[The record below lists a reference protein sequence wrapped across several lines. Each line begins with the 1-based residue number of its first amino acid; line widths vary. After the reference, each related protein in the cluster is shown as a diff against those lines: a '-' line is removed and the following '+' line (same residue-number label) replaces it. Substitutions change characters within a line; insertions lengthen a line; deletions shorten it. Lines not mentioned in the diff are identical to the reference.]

1 MVAVRT
7 CSECGTQTESDGSK
21 FCEACGTA
29 LPDYTQEPVSAP
41 SDPQSTTAPTPPGP
55 KSDSPWHPL
64 LSSDPTQIDDYRLE
78 GRLGTGSFGVVYA
91 ATDADGSPVALK
103 LLRPELSDDRRLRRR
118 LAREAEALR
127 RVEGDRTV
135 KIIDVVTEGD
145 RAYLVME
152 LLEGSTLDDR
162 VKDQGPLQAGPLWF
176 AAQGLIEALHD
187 IRDAGVIHRDLKPS
201 NVMYG
206 PDGIK
211 VLDFGISVVAEETSL
226 TQTGAFMGTAAWIS
240 PEQITDDEITE
251 ATDVFNF
258 GLVMAFAATG
268 THPFGEGRSDALMYR
283 ISSGEP
289 DLSGVFSPVKEALEQ
304 CLQREPDARPSIAAL
319 AKFFNSDRA
328 TGLGTGVSDTVIV
341 SPDALDAKVGIDS
354 GNGDST
360 GDDGNRVVQPPLNRT
375 SARFGNRKIV
385 AVWTAMIAV
394 AAIAGIVISQDSDD
408 TTATAPPL
416 AASSNN
422 EDERGADNVS
432 SLDPQPD
439 SKGATSQP
447 CNATYSENKALTEST
462 NIRYT
467 NVVPRADH
475 TSGFLFDN
483 LRYEGNNPGMR
494 TPSPTADLPSPTAE
508 EVAGRWR
515 ALIAKTGGM
524 FVLRDSLFSQQDHPF
539 KHGIPCALMMP
550 PNWINAAVLTPEPKP
565 MNAPPI
571 GDESAWQET
580 RGNPSTVFGSFK
592 PSEDLHNY
600 ASQLSTDKPPALTK
614 QILAAR
620 STIRLLA
627 SFATELLRTREDL
640 GIDAAIDRGAELIA
654 AGDKS
659 YFGSVRAKAIPMMG
673 VKPSQEDSISGTKA
687 LEDMSDQIIEAV
699 MRRRLADGDL
709 ALIYR
714 YQYPFDLSSPD
725 ERLQVITTLSRVIP
739 PNAPP
744 GGVVWLWVWGGS
756 DSDLN
761 SDWNDLTSY
770 VEEFKERLRSEEID
784 LSRLKFYAKAT
795 FEFEGIAAS
804 DQFENELDRY
814 ESFGLTLSVNTDAT
828 GVSKWMRQR

>member
-1 MVAVRT
+1 MAVRT
-7 CSECGTQTESDGSK
+7 CSECGTQTESDWRG
-21 FCEACGTA
+21 FCQACGTA
-29 LPDYTQEPVSAP
+29 LPDHPQQPVSAS
-41 SDPQSTTAPTPPGP
+41 SDPQPTTAPTPTEPE
-55 KSDSPWHPL
+55 SDSPWHPL
-64 LSSDPTQIDDYRLE
+64 LSSDPTQIDDYRLD
-78 GRLGTGSFGVVYA
+78 GRLGAGSFGVVYA

-135 KIIDVVTEGD
+135 KIIDVITEGD

-152 LLEGSTLDDR
+152 LLEGSTLDDT

-283 ISSGEP
+283 ISSREP

-304 CLQREPDARPSIAAL
+304 CLQREPEARPTIAAL

-341 SPDALDAKVGIDS
+341 SPDALDTNVGIDS
-354 GNGDST
+354 GSA
-360 GDDGNRVVQPPLNRT
+360 GDDADRVVQPPFNQA

-416 AASSNN
+416 ATSSNN
-422 EDERGADNVS
+422 EDERGADNVRS
-432 SLDPQPD
+432 QDPQPD

-447 CNATYSENKALTEST
+447 CNATDSENKALTEST
-462 NIRYT
+462 NIRYI

-475 TSGFLFDN
+475 TSSFLFDN
-483 LRYEGNNPGMR
+483 LRYEGNNPEMR
-494 TPSPTADLPSPTAE
+494 TPSPTADQPSPTAE

-550 PNWINAAVLTPEPKP
+550 PNWITKAVLTPEPKP
-565 MNAPPI
+565 MTAPPI
-571 GDESAWQET
+571 DDESAWQET
-580 RGNPSTVFGSFK
+580 RGDPSTVFGSFE

-600 ASQLSTDKPPALTK
+600 ASQLSTDKPPALKT

-627 SFATELLRTREDL
+627 SFANELLQTREDS
-640 GIDAAIDRGAELIA
+640 GIDAAIDHGADLIA
-654 AGDKS
+654 TSDNS

-673 VKPSQEDSISGTKA
+673 IKPSEEDSISGMKA
-687 LEDMSDQIIEAV
+687 LEDTSNQIIETV
-699 MRRRLADGDL
+699 MRRRLDDGDL
-709 ALIYR
+709 LLIYR
-714 YQYPFDLSSPD
+714 YQYPFDLSSPE
-725 ERLQVITTLSRVIP
+725 ERRQALTTLSRVIP
-739 PNAPP
+739 PSAPP

-756 DSDLN
+756 DSD
-761 SDWNDLTSY
+761 SQSGWDDPTTY
-770 VEEFKERLRSEEID
+770 IEIFKEELRSEEID
-784 LSRLKFYAKAT
+784 LSRLRFYAKPT
-795 FEFEGIAAS
+795 SEYEGPDAS

-814 ESFGLTLSVNTDAT
+814 QSFGFALSVNTDAT
-828 GVSKWMRQR
+828 GVKKWMRQR

>member
-1 MVAVRT
+1 
-7 CSECGTQTESDGSK
+7 
-21 FCEACGTA
+21 
-29 LPDYTQEPVSAP
+29 
-41 SDPQSTTAPTPPGP
+41 
-55 KSDSPWHPL
+55 L
-64 LSSDPTQIDDYRLE
+64 LSSDPTQIDDYRLD

-135 KIIDVVTEGD
+135 KIIDVITEGD

-240 PEQITDDEITE
+240 PEQITGDEITE

-283 ISSGEP
+283 ISSAEP
-289 DLSGVFSPVKEALEQ
+289 DLSGVSSPVKEALEQ

-341 SPDALDAKVGIDS
+341 SPDALDPKVGVD
-354 GNGDST
+354 NGD
-360 GDDGNRVVQPPLNRT
+360 DDSGNRVVQSLFKQA
-375 SARFGNRKIV
+375 SARFGNRHIV
-385 AVWTAMIAV
+385 VALLATLIAV
-394 AAIAGIVISQDSDD
+394 AAIAEVVTSQNSDNE
-408 TTATAPPL
+408 TSTAPTP
-416 AASSNN
+416 AANTANDGN
-422 EDERGADNVS
+422 ERSEDDGRS
-432 SLDPQPD
+432 QDPQPD

-447 CNATYSENKALTEST
+447 CNATNSENKALTESI
-462 NIRYT
+462 NIRYI

-475 TSGFLFDN
+475 TSSLLFDN
-483 LRYEGNNPGMR
+483 LRYEGNNPEMR
-494 TPSPTADLPSPTAE
+494 TPSPTADLPSAE

-515 ALIAKTGGM
+515 ALIAKTAGM

-550 PNWINAAVLTPEPKP
+550 PNWITEAVLTPEPKP

-571 GDESAWQET
+571 DDESAWQET
-580 RGNPSTVFGSFK
+580 RGDTSSVFGSFK
-592 PSEDLHNY
+592 PSEDLHYY
-600 ASQLSTDKPPALTK
+600 ASQLSTDTSPTLKK

-627 SFATELLRTREDL
+627 SFANELLQTRQDS

-654 AGDKS
+654 ASDNS
-659 YFGSVRAKAIPMMG
+659 YFGAVRAKAIPMMG
-673 VKPSQEDSISGTKA
+673 TKPSEDDNISGMKA
-687 LEDMSDQIIEAV
+687 LEDMSHQIIETV
-699 MRRRLADGDL
+699 MRRRLDDGDL

-714 YQYPFDLSSPD
+714 YQYPFDLSSPA
-725 ERLQVITTLSRVIP
+725 ERRQAIATLSRVIP
-739 PNAPP
+739 PSAPP

-756 DSDLN
+756 GSDPK
-761 SDWNDLTSY
+761 SEWDDPTTY
-770 VEEFKERLRSEEID
+770 IEIFKEELRSEEID
-784 LSRLKFYAKAT
+784 LNRLKFFAKPT
-795 FEFEGIAAS
+795 LEYEGPDAS

-814 ESFGLTLSVNTDAT
+814 ESFEFTLSVNTDAT
-828 GVSKWMRQR
+828 GVSKWVRQK

>member
-1 MVAVRT
+1 MAVRT
-7 CSECGTQTESDGSK
+7 CSECGTQTESDWRG
-21 FCEACGTA
+21 FCQACGTA
-29 LPDYTQEPVSAP
+29 LPDHPQQPVSAS
-41 SDPQSTTAPTPPGP
+41 SDPQLTTAPTPTESE
-55 KSDSPWHPL
+55 SDSPWHPL
-64 LSSDPTQIDDYRLE
+64 LSSDPTQIDDYRLD
-78 GRLGTGSFGVVYA
+78 GRLGAGSFGVVYA

-135 KIIDVVTEGD
+135 KIIDVITEGD

-152 LLEGSTLDDR
+152 LLEGSTLDDT

-283 ISSGEP
+283 ISSAEP

-304 CLQREPDARPSIAAL
+304 CLQREPEARPTIAAL

-341 SPDALDAKVGIDS
+341 SPDALDTNVGIDS
-354 GNGDST
+354 GSA
-360 GDDGNRVVQPPLNRT
+360 GDDADRVVQPPFNQA

-416 AASSNN
+416 ATSSNN
-422 EDERGADNVS
+422 EDERGADNVRS
-432 SLDPQPD
+432 QDPQPD

-447 CNATYSENKALTEST
+447 CNATDSENKALTEST
-462 NIRYT
+462 NIRYI

-475 TSGFLFDN
+475 TSSFLFDN
-483 LRYEGNNPGMR
+483 LRYEGNNPEMR
-494 TPSPTADLPSPTAE
+494 TPSPTADQPSPTAE

-550 PNWINAAVLTPEPKP
+550 PNWITKAVLTPEPKP
-565 MNAPPI
+565 MTAPPI
-571 GDESAWQET
+571 DDESAWQET
-580 RGNPSTVFGSFK
+580 RGDPSTVFGSFE

-600 ASQLSTDKPPALTK
+600 ASQLSTDKPPALKT

-627 SFATELLRTREDL
+627 SFANELLQTREDS
-640 GIDAAIDRGAELIA
+640 GIDAAIDHGADLIA
-654 AGDKS
+654 TSDNS

-673 VKPSQEDSISGTKA
+673 IKPSEEDSISGMKA
-687 LEDMSDQIIEAV
+687 LEDTSNQIIETV
-699 MRRRLADGDL
+699 MRRRLDDGDL
-709 ALIYR
+709 LLIYR
-714 YQYPFDLSSPD
+714 YQYPFDLSSPE
-725 ERLQVITTLSRVIP
+725 ERRQALTTLSRVIP
-739 PNAPP
+739 PSAPP

-756 DSDLN
+756 DSD
-761 SDWNDLTSY
+761 SQSGWDDPTTY
-770 VEEFKERLRSEEID
+770 IEIFKEELRSEEID
-784 LSRLKFYAKAT
+784 LSRLRFYAKPT
-795 FEFEGIAAS
+795 SEYEGPDAS

-814 ESFGLTLSVNTDAT
+814 QSFGFALSVNTDAT
-828 GVSKWMRQR
+828 GVKKWMRQQ

>member
-1 MVAVRT
+1 MAVRT
-7 CSECGTQTESDGSK
+7 CSECGTQTESDWRG
-21 FCEACGTA
+21 FCQACGTA
-29 LPDYTQEPVSAP
+29 LPDHTQQPVSA
-41 SDPQSTTAPTPPGP
+41 SFDPQPTTAPTPTESE
-55 KSDSPWHPL
+55 SDSPWHPL
-64 LSSDPTQIDDYRLE
+64 LSSDPTQIDDYRLA
-78 GRLGTGSFGVVYA
+78 GRLGAGSFGVVYA
-91 ATDADGSPVALK
+91 ATDADGSPVAVK

-135 KIIDVVTEGD
+135 KIIDVITEGD

-152 LLEGSTLDDR
+152 LLEGSTLDDT

-283 ISSGEP
+283 ISSAEP

-304 CLQREPDARPSIAAL
+304 CLQREPDARPTIAAL

-341 SPDALDAKVGIDS
+341 SPDALDANVGIDS

-360 GDDGNRVVQPPLNRT
+360 GDDGDRVVQPPLNQA
-375 SARFGNRKIV
+375 SARFGNRKVV

-408 TTATAPPL
+408 TTTTAPPL

-422 EDERGADNVS
+422 EDERGADNVRS
-432 SLDPQPD
+432 QDPQPD

-475 TSGFLFDN
+475 TSSFLFDN
-483 LRYEGNNPGMR
+483 LRYEGNNPQMR
-494 TPSPTADLPSPTAE
+494 TPSPTADLPSAE

-550 PNWINAAVLTPEPKP
+550 PNWITEAVLTPEPKP
-565 MNAPPI
+565 MTAPPI
-571 GDESAWQET
+571 DDESAWQET
-580 RGNPSTVFGSFK
+580 RGDPSSVFGSFE

-600 ASQLSTDKPPALTK
+600 ASQLSTGKPPTLKK

-620 STIRLLA
+620 STIGLLA
-627 SFATELLRTREDL
+627 SFANELLQTREDS

-654 AGDKS
+654 TSDNS

-673 VKPSQEDSISGTKA
+673 IKPSEEDSVSGMKA
-687 LEDMSDQIIEAV
+687 LEDMSNQIIEAV
-699 MRRRLADGDL
+699 MRRRLDDGDL
-709 ALIYR
+709 LLIYR
-714 YQYPFDLSSPD
+714 YQYPFDLSSPE
-725 ERLQVITTLSRVIP
+725 ERRQAITTLSRVIP
-739 PNAPP
+739 PSASP
-744 GGVVWLWVWGGS
+744 GGVVWLWVWGGR
-756 DSDLN
+756 DSDLK
-761 SDWNDLTSY
+761 SGWDDPTTY
-770 VEEFKERLRSEEID
+770 IEIFKEELRSEEID
-784 LSRLKFYAKAT
+784 LNRLRFYAKPT
-795 FEFEGIAAS
+795 SEYEGSDAS

-814 ESFGLTLSVNTDAT
+814 ESFGFTLSVNTDAT

>member
-1 MVAVRT
+1 VAVRT
-7 CSECGTQTESDGSK
+7 CSECGTQTESDWRG
-21 FCEACGTA
+21 FCQACGTA
-29 LPDYTQEPVSAP
+29 LPDHPQQPVSAS
-41 SDPQSTTAPTPPGP
+41 SDPQLTTAPTPTESE
-55 KSDSPWHPL
+55 SDSPWHPL
-64 LSSDPTQIDDYRLE
+64 LSSDPTQIDDYRLD
-78 GRLGTGSFGVVYA
+78 GRLGAGSFGVVYA

-135 KIIDVVTEGD
+135 KIIDVITEGD

-152 LLEGSTLDDR
+152 LLEGSTLDDT

-283 ISSGEP
+283 ISSAEP

-341 SPDALDAKVGIDS
+341 SPDALDTNVGIDS
-354 GNGDST
+354 GSA
-360 GDDGNRVVQPPLNRT
+360 GDDADRVVQPPFNQA

-416 AASSNN
+416 ATSSNN
-422 EDERGADNVS
+422 EDERGADNVRS
-432 SLDPQPD
+432 QDPQPD

-447 CNATYSENKALTEST
+447 CNATDSENKALTEST
-462 NIRYT
+462 NIRYI

-475 TSGFLFDN
+475 TSSFLFDN
-483 LRYEGNNPGMR
+483 LRYEGNNPEMR
-494 TPSPTADLPSPTAE
+494 TPSPTADQPSPTAE

-550 PNWINAAVLTPEPKP
+550 PNWITKAVLTPEPKP
-565 MNAPPI
+565 MTAPPI
-571 GDESAWQET
+571 DDESAWQET
-580 RGNPSTVFGSFK
+580 RGDPSTVFGSFE

-600 ASQLSTDKPPALTK
+600 ASQLSTDKPPALKT

-627 SFATELLRTREDL
+627 SFANELLQTREDS
-640 GIDAAIDRGAELIA
+640 GIDAAIDHGADLIA
-654 AGDKS
+654 TSDNS

-673 VKPSQEDSISGTKA
+673 IKPSEEDSISGMKA
-687 LEDMSDQIIEAV
+687 LEDTSNQIIETV
-699 MRRRLADGDL
+699 MRRRLDDGDL
-709 ALIYR
+709 LLIYR
-714 YQYPFDLSSPD
+714 YQYPFDLSSPE
-725 ERLQVITTLSRVIP
+725 ERRQALTTLSRVIP
-739 PNAPP
+739 PSAPP
-744 GGVVWLWVWGGS
+744 GGVVWLWIWGGS
-756 DSDLN
+756 DSD
-761 SDWNDLTSY
+761 SQSGWDDPTTY
-770 VEEFKERLRSEEID
+770 IEIFKEELRSEEID
-784 LSRLKFYAKAT
+784 LSRLRFYAKPT
-795 FEFEGIAAS
+795 SEYEGPDAS

-814 ESFGLTLSVNTDAT
+814 QSFGFALSVNTDAT
-828 GVSKWMRQR
+828 GVKKWMRQR

>member
-1 MVAVRT
+1 MAVRT
-7 CSECGTQTESDGSK
+7 CSECGTQTESDWRG
-21 FCEACGTA
+21 FCQACGTA
-29 LPDYTQEPVSAP
+29 LPDHPQQPVSAS
-41 SDPQSTTAPTPPGP
+41 SDPQLTTAPTPTESE
-55 KSDSPWHPL
+55 SDSPWHPL
-64 LSSDPTQIDDYRLE
+64 LSSDPTQIDDYRLA
-78 GRLGTGSFGVVYA
+78 GRLGAGSFGVVYA

-127 RVEGDRTV
+127 RVKGDRTV
-135 KIIDVVTEGD
+135 KIIDVITEGD

-152 LLEGSTLDDR
+152 LLEGSTLDDT

-283 ISSGEP
+283 ISSAEP

-341 SPDALDAKVGIDS
+341 SPDALDANVGIDS

-360 GDDGNRVVQPPLNRT
+360 GDDGDRVVQPPLNQA
-375 SARFGNRKIV
+375 SARFGNRKVV

-408 TTATAPPL
+408 TTTTAPPL

-422 EDERGADNVS
+422 EDERGADNVRS
-432 SLDPQPD
+432 QDPQPD

-475 TSGFLFDN
+475 TSSFLFDN
-483 LRYEGNNPGMR
+483 LRYEGNNPEMR
-494 TPSPTADLPSPTAE
+494 TPSPTAGLPSAE

-550 PNWINAAVLTPEPKP
+550 PNWITEAVLTPEPKP
-565 MNAPPI
+565 MTAPPI
-571 GDESAWQET
+571 DDESAWQET
-580 RGNPSTVFGSFK
+580 RGDPSSVFGSFE

-600 ASQLSTDKPPALTK
+600 ASQLSTGKPPTLKK

-620 STIRLLA
+620 STIGLLA
-627 SFATELLRTREDL
+627 SFANELLQTREDS

-654 AGDKS
+654 TSDNS

-673 VKPSQEDSISGTKA
+673 IKPSEEDSVSGMKA
-687 LEDMSDQIIEAV
+687 LEDMSNQIIEAV
-699 MRRRLADGDL
+699 MRRRLDDGDL
-709 ALIYR
+709 LLIYR
-714 YQYPFDLSSPD
+714 YQYPFDLSSPE
-725 ERLQVITTLSRVIP
+725 ERRQAITTLSRVIP
-739 PNAPP
+739 PSASP
-744 GGVVWLWVWGGS
+744 GGVVWLWVWSGR
-756 DSDLN
+756 DSDLK
-761 SDWNDLTSY
+761 SGWDDPTTY
-770 VEEFKERLRSEEID
+770 IEIFKEELRSEEID
-784 LSRLKFYAKAT
+784 LNRLRLYAKPT
-795 FEFEGIAAS
+795 SEYEGSDAS

-814 ESFGLTLSVNTDAT
+814 ESFGFALSVNTDAT